1 MENQQ
6 ACELCGKTGLSDD
19 ALRDHFAK
27 NHVDGSPKCPFCGV
41 TASSAELLIHVN
53 TQHLDYLTPT
63 SPTQNGDTDALN
75 FIDDQ
80 TPSSYY
86 SIDSDSMSE
95 YRMSSPDLSNGV
107 KVNGVSNASS
117 ETGINGS
124 GSSNGVI
131 RKDNSSLKTSSYVN
145 GFGVASNSKSYEIQE
160 QVPYSSTNGIKASNG
175 ETSTAGPEQG
185 PQVGSRLFETYDE
198 VLIRSFF

>member
-27 NHVDGSPKCPFCGV
+27 NHVDGSPKCPFCGI

-63 SPTQNGDTDALN
+63 SPQNGDTDALN

-107 KVNGVSNASS
+107 KVNGISNANS
-117 ETGINGS
+117 ENGINGS
-124 GSSNGVI
+124 SSSSLNGVI
-131 RKDNSSLKTSSYVN
+131 RKDSSLKNSYVN
-145 GFGVASNSKSYEIQE
+145 GIGLASNSKSYEVQE
-160 QVPYSSTNGIKASNG
+160 SISYPSTNGMKAMNG
-175 ETSTAGPEQG
+175 ESSNPGPEHG
-185 PQVGSRLFETYDE
+185 PKVIFSYLS
-198 VLIRSFF
+198 SFNSKV

>member
-63 SPTQNGDTDALN
+63 SPQNGDTDALN

-95 YRMSSPDLSNGV
+95 YRMSSPDLTNGG
-107 KVNGVSNASS
+107 KVNGISNANS

-124 GSSNGVI
+124 GGSLNGVI
-131 RKDNSSLKTSSYVN
+131 RKESSLKNSYVN
-145 GFGVASNSKSYEIQE
+145 GFGAAGHSKSYEIQE
-160 QVPYSSTNGIKASNG
+160 PVPYSSTNGTKATNG
-175 ETSTAGPEQG
+175 ETSTSGMEQG
-185 PQVGSRLFETYDE
+185 PQV
-198 VLIRSFF
+198 SFFRS

>member
-27 NHVDGSPKCPFCGV
+27 NHVDGSPKCPFCGI

-63 SPTQNGDTDALN
+63 SPANGGDADALN

-95 YRMSSPDLSNGV
+95 YRMPSSPDLSMNG
-107 KVNGVSNASS
+107 KLENGL
-117 ETGINGS
+117 NGS
-124 GSSNGVI
+124 GTSLNGVI
-131 RKDNSSLKTSSYVN
+131 RKDTSLKSTYVN
-145 GFGVASNSKSYEIQE
+145 GFGGASNSKSYEIQE
-160 QVPYSSTNGIKASNG
+160 TSYTNGVKSNG
-175 ETSTAGPEQG
+175 ETSSCPQEPHG
-185 PQVGSRLFETYDE
+185 PQV
-198 VLIRSFF
+198 IFFYPF

>member
-6 ACELCGKTGLSDD
+6 ACELCGKTGLADD
-19 ALRDHFAK
+19 ALREHFAK
-27 NHVDGSPKCPFCGV
+27 NHVDGSPKCPFCGI

-63 SPTQNGDTDALN
+63 SPQNDETDALN

-95 YRMSSPDLSNGV
+95 YRFSSPDLTNGSGAKV
-107 KVNGVSNASS
+107 VNGGSNANNS
-117 ETGINGS
+117 EMSGS
-124 GSSNGVI
+124 GSSLNGVI
-131 RKDNSSLKTSSYVN
+131 RKDTCLN
-145 GFGVASNSKSYEIQE
+145 GFRSAHSSKTFEIQE
-160 QVPYSSTNGIKASNG
+160 AVPYSSTNGVKTTNG
-175 ETSTAGPEQG
+175 ETSNATSASEQA
-185 PQVGSRLFETYDE
+185 QVRRKLKKK
-198 VLIRSFF
+198 

>member
-27 NHVDGSPKCPFCGV
+27 NHVDGSPKCPFCGI
-41 TASSAELLIHVN
+41 TKSSAELLIHVN

-63 SPTQNGDTDALN
+63 SPQNGDTDALN

-95 YRMSSPDLSNGV
+95 YRMSSPDLTNGV
-107 KVNGVSNASS
+107 KVNGISNANS
-117 ETGINGS
+117 ENGINGS
-124 GSSNGVI
+124 GSSLNGVI
-131 RKDNSSLKTSSYVN
+131 RKDNSFKTSYVN
-145 GFGVASNSKSYEIQE
+145 GAASNSKSYEIQE
-160 QVPYSSTNGIKASNG
+160 AASYSSTNGIRAING
-175 ETSTAGPEQG
+175 ETSNPGPEHG
-185 PQVGSRLFETYDE
+185 PQVILNYSHAK
-198 VLIRSFF
+198 